1 MGETKEI
8 IKPITLVRES
18 FIKNL
23 VDSCNNSGLPLFMIE
38 DILKTLIQ
46 DVHVASMQ
54 QLEADRTKY
63 NEELSKLESQPKKD
77 GE

>member
-1 MGETKEI
+1 MNKIKEI
-8 IKPITLVRES
+8 TKPITLIRED
-18 FIKNL
+18 FTKDLVNL
-23 VDSCNNSGLPLFMIE
+23 CNDSGLPLFMIE

-46 DVHVASMQ
+46 DVHAASMQ